1 VENPALNTTLVA
13 GIEIVVVE
21 GGSELK
27 EFIDLPWNLYAE
39 YPRWVPPLKKE
50 VSRLL
55 DPRRHPFWS
64 SAERRLFLARRGS
77 QVVGRIAG
85 IIDHRYN
92 EFHGEQM
99 GIWGFFECADDPA
112 AAATLFSA
120 VETWARRKGMTFVRG
135 PLNPS
140 TNYEVGLL
148 VEGFDYPPALMMP
161 YNPPYYSRLV
171 ESCGFAKEKD
181 LLAFLI
187 DGDYRLPEWM
197 DSMAGR
203 IARKKGIHIRLIRP
217 KDYDAEFALIR
228 EIYNDSWSAN
238 WGFVPLSDEEMRD
251 IQKSVKSFADPDLAF
266 FIYYEDEPAAVCVI
280 FPDINPLLKRLNGR
294 IGLSGLLKA
303 LIYSR
308 KINGLRLLMFGVK
321 EKYRQ
326 LGVPMLAFHHIYEVV
341 RKKRKYQY
349 LEMGW
354 TLEDNEAI
362 NTLAVEA
369 SARPYKRYR
378 IFSKSL

>member
-1 VENPALNTTLVA
+1 
-13 GIEIVVVE
+13 
-21 GGSELK
+21 
-27 EFIDLPWNLYAE
+27 
-39 YPRWVPPLKKE
+39 VPPLKKE
-50 VSRLL
+50 VRRLL
-55 DPRRHPFWS
+55 DPRQHPFWS
-64 SAERRLFLARRGS
+64 SAERQLFLVRRGS

-112 AAATLFSA
+112 AAAVLFSA
-120 VETWARRKGMTFVRG
+120 VETWAQRKGMAFVRG

-148 VEGFDYPPALMMP
+148 VEGYDYSPALMMS

-181 LLAFLI
+181 LVSFLI
-187 DGDYRLPEWM
+187 EGDYRLPEWM
-197 DSMAGR
+197 GSLAGR
-203 IARKKGIHIRLIRP
+203 TARKKGIHIRPFRL
-217 KDYDAEFALIR
+217 KDADAEFARIR

-238 WGFVPLSDEEMRD
+238 WGFVPLSGEEMRD
-251 IQKSVKSFADPDLAF
+251 IQKSVMAFADPDLAF
-266 FIYYEDEPAAVCVI
+266 FIYYEDEPVAVCVI

-294 IGLSGLLKA
+294 IGLLGLLKA
-303 LIYSR
+303 LLYRR

-341 RKKRKYQY
+341 RKKGKYQY

-354 TLEDNEAI
+354 TLEDNEAV

-378 IFSKSL
+378 IFRKSL